1 MVKFTEYDFK
11 KPLVPG
17 AEIEKESV
25 TQAPR
30 LLKAPAPTAVSP
42 INVVAVTLYV
52 DTQIIRWL
60 TLNITWIIH
69 DKIRKSSCHAKKGGA
84 FAVKNKKL

>member
-1 MVKFTEYDFK
+1 MILKI
-11 KPLVPG
+11 PLVPG

-52 DTQIIRWL
+52 DTQIIRLL

-69 DKIRKSSCHAKKGGA
+69 DKSFEIKTQLTYVTRA
-84 FAVKNKKL
+84 LR